1 MNQYNRPR
9 KPRVDFGAKAQL
21 YRGCD
26 VENELSFNG
35 CVFHAA
41 HFIELVEI
49 GETGFGWNNAQ
60 ICDLTDRIRVSIES
74 DPTVLDG
81 LPKAIGVKLFEGL
94 NLIAASDRTTAD

>member
-21 YRGCD
+21 YRGFD

-41 HFIELVEI
+41 HFLRLVET

-60 ICDLTDRIRVSIES
+60 ICDLAERIRGRIE
-74 DPTVLDG
+74 DG
-81 LPKAIGVKLFEGL
+81 CNDDE
-94 NLIAASDRTTAD
+94 

>member
-41 HFIELVEI
+41 HFLRLVEA

-60 ICDLTDRIRVSIES
+60 IGDLADRIRGRIEY

-81 LPKAIGVKLFEGL
+81 MPKAIRVMLFIGL
-94 NLIAASDRTTAD
+94 RLSTAAAQSNPD